1 MAAVQ
6 APVWGLN
13 CCAVALHQ
21 GIPTRHRGCFVP
33 ETVFSRARLR
43 TLLDDGRVQ
52 ATIVALILINAV
64 TLGLE
69 TSSAVMD
76 VAGVWVRTLDIAI
89 LAVFALEVGAK
100 LYAHGWRFWR
110 DPWNVFDFSVVAVA
124 LVPSSGPFSVL
135 RVLRLLRLVRM
146 VPTLRNIVES
156 LLHAV
161 PGIVSIFGLLVLV
174 FYVFAI
180 IATSLFGST
189 FPEWF
194 GSLGASL
201 YTLFQ
206 VMTLESWS
214 MGIARPVIEVHSWAW
229 AFFVPFILVSSFT
242 VLNLFIA
249 VIVDAMQR
257 IHEVRARFAD
267 QDEPDNAEQQI
278 AELQT
283 QLEQIQTAL
292 GHLQHTLETQRQRE
306 QS

>member
-1 MAAVQ
+1 MPD
-6 APVWGLN
+6 AP
-13 CCAVALHQ
+13 
-21 GIPTRHRGCFVP
+21 
-33 ETVFSRARLR
+33 FSRQRLR
-43 TLLDDGRVQ
+43 AWLDSSRVQ
-52 ATIVALILINAV
+52 AAIVVLILINAV

-69 TSSAVMD
+69 TSSTVMGF
-76 VAGVWVRTLDIAI
+76 AGVWVHTLDMAI
-89 LAVFALEVGAK
+89 LAVFTLEVTAK
-100 LYAHGWRFWR
+100 HYARGWSFWR
-110 DPWNVFDFSVVAVA
+110 DPWNVFDFLVVAVA

-161 PGIVSIFGLLVLV
+161 PGIVSIFGLLMLV

-180 IATSLFGST
+180 IATSLFGQT
-189 FPEWF
+189 FPQWF

-214 MGIARPVIEVHSWAW
+214 MGIARPVLEVHAWAW

-267 QDEPDNAEQQI
+267 QDEPDTAEQQI

-283 QLEQIQTAL
+283 QLEQMQSVL
-292 GHLQHTLETQRQRE
+292 GHLQHTLENERSQRK
-306 QS
+306 SL

>member
-1 MAAVQ
+1 MTELT
-6 APVWGLN
+6 APAMPSPRERLAGLL
-13 CCAVALHQ
+13 AD
-21 GIPTRHRGCFVP
+21 
-33 ETVFSRARLR
+33 SRLQTAI
-43 TLLDDGRVQ
+43 
-52 ATIVALILINAV
+52 IVLILLNAL

-69 TSSAVMD
+69 TSAAVMAA
-76 VAGVWVRTLDIAI
+76 AGSWVRLADAVI
-89 LAVFALEVGAK
+89 LALFTLEVSAK
-100 LYAHGWRFWR
+100 LYAQRGAFWR
-110 DPWNVFDFSVVAVA
+110 DAWNIFDFLVVGIA
-124 LVPSSGPFSVL
+124 LVPASGPFSVL

-161 PGIVSIFGLLVLV
+161 PGILSIFGLLVLV

-180 IATSLFGST
+180 IATDLFGASH
-189 FPEWF
+189 PEWF

-214 MGIARPVIEVHSWAW
+214 MGIARPVIEVHPWAW

-257 IHEVRARFAD
+257 IHEVRARLK
-267 QDEPDNAEQQI
+267 PPSPPLAEAQSRI
-278 AELQT
+278 E
-283 QLEQIQTAL
+283 EI
-292 GHLQHTLETQRQRE
+292 QRQLSDLQAQLAQLDHDSPRE
-306 QS
+306 SAAPLRE

>member
-1 MAAVQ
+1 MSAA
-6 APVWGLN
+6 L
-13 CCAVALHQ
+13 
-21 GIPTRHRGCFVP
+21 
-33 ETVFSRARLR
+33 FSRQRLR
-43 TLLDDGRVQ
+43 AFLDNSRVQ
-52 ATIVALILINAV
+52 AAIVVLILINAV

-69 TSSAVMD
+69 TSAVVMGR
-76 VAGVWVRTLDIAI
+76 VGLWVHGLDMLI
-89 LAVFALEVGAK
+89 LAVFTLEVTAK
-100 LYAHGWRFWR
+100 LYARGWGFWR
-110 DPWNVFDFSVVAVA
+110 DAWNVFDFLVVAVA

-180 IATSLFGST
+180 IATSLFGQT

-214 MGIARPVIEVHSWAW
+214 MGIARPVIEVHAWAW
-229 AFFVPFILVSSFT
+229 VFFVPFILVSSFT

-257 IHEVRARFAD
+257 IHEVRARFAE
-267 QDEPDNAEQQI
+267 QDEPDTAEQQI

-283 QLEQIQTAL
+283 QLEQMQSVL
-292 GHLQHTLETQRQRE
+292 GHLQHTLEQERRQRE
-306 QS
+306 QA

>member
-1 MAAVQ
+1 M
-6 APVWGLN
+6 
-13 CCAVALHQ
+13 
-21 GIPTRHRGCFVP
+21 
-33 ETVFSRARLR
+33 FSRQRLR
-43 TLLDDGRVQ
+43 AFLDNSRVQ
-52 ATIVALILINAV
+52 AAIVVLILINAV

-69 TSSAVMD
+69 TSTVVMGR
-76 VAGVWVRTLDIAI
+76 VGLWVHGLDMLI
-89 LAVFALEVGAK
+89 LAVFTLEVTAK
-100 LYAHGWRFWR
+100 LYARGWGFWR
-110 DPWNVFDFSVVAVA
+110 DAWNVFDFLVVAVA

-180 IATSLFGST
+180 IATSLFGQT

-214 MGIARPVIEVHSWAW
+214 MGIARPVIEVHAWAW

-257 IHEVRARFAD
+257 IHEVRARFAE
-267 QDEPDNAEQQI
+267 QDEPDTAEQQI

-283 QLEQIQTAL
+283 QLEQMQSVL
-292 GHLQHTLETQRQRE
+292 GHLQHTLEQERRQRE
-306 QS
+306 QA

>member
-1 MAAVQ
+1 MTELT
-6 APVWGLN
+6 APAMPSPRERLAGLL
-13 CCAVALHQ
+13 AD
-21 GIPTRHRGCFVP
+21 
-33 ETVFSRARLR
+33 SRLQTAI
-43 TLLDDGRVQ
+43 
-52 ATIVALILINAV
+52 IVLILLNAL

-69 TSSAVMD
+69 TSAAVMAA
-76 VAGVWVRTLDIAI
+76 AGSWVRLADAVI
-89 LAVFALEVGAK
+89 LALFTLEVSAK
-100 LYAHGWRFWR
+100 LYAQRGAFWR
-110 DPWNVFDFSVVAVA
+110 DAWNIFDFLVVGIA
-124 LVPSSGPFSVL
+124 LVPASGPFSVL

-161 PGIVSIFGLLVLV
+161 PGILSIFGLLVLV

-180 IATSLFGST
+180 IATDLFGASH
-189 FPEWF
+189 PEWF

-214 MGIARPVIEVHSWAW
+214 MGIARPVIEVHPWAW

-257 IHEVRARFAD
+257 IHEVRARLK
-267 QDEPDNAEQQI
+267 PPSPPLAEAQSRI
-278 AELQT
+278 ED
-283 QLEQIQTAL
+283 I
-292 GHLQHTLETQRQRE
+292 QRQLSDLQAQLAQLDHDSPRE
-306 QS
+306 SAAPLRE

>member
-1 MAAVQ
+1 MTELT
-6 APVWGLN
+6 APAMPSLRVRLAGLL
-13 CCAVALHQ
+13 AD
-21 GIPTRHRGCFVP
+21 
-33 ETVFSRARLR
+33 SRLQTAI
-43 TLLDDGRVQ
+43 
-52 ATIVALILINAV
+52 IVLILLNAL

-69 TSSAVMD
+69 TSTAVMEA
-76 VAGVWVRTLDIAI
+76 VGPWVRLADGLI
-89 LAVFALEVGAK
+89 LALFTLEVAAK
-100 LYAHGWRFWR
+100 LYAQRGAFWR
-110 DPWNVFDFSVVAVA
+110 DAWNVFDFLVVGVA
-124 LVPSSGPFSVL
+124 LVPASGPFSVL

-161 PGIVSIFGLLVLV
+161 PGILSIFGLLVLV

-180 IATSLFGST
+180 IATDLFGASH
-189 FPEWF
+189 PEWF

-214 MGIARPVIEVHSWAW
+214 MGIARPVIEVHAWAW

-257 IHEVRARFAD
+257 IHEVRARLKPPA
-267 QDEPDNAEQQI
+267 PPLAEAQSRIEEIQRQL
-278 AELQT
+278 AELQA
-283 QLEQIQTAL
+283 QLAQLDDLRPPEGAPT
-292 GHLQHTLETQRQRE
+292 GRTD
-306 QS
+306 

>member
-1 MAAVQ
+1 MNDMTATVT
-6 APVWGLN
+6 PDLRRRLRGL
-13 CCAVALHQ
+13 L
-21 GIPTRHRGCFVP
+21 
-33 ETVFSRARLR
+33 EDARLQN
-43 TLLDDGRVQ
+43 G
-52 ATIVALILINAV
+52 IIALILLNAV

-69 TSSAVMD
+69 TSGEVMAA
-76 VAGVWVRTLDIAI
+76 AGVWIKALDGLI
-89 LAVFALEVGAK
+89 LAAFTLEVLAK
-100 LYAHGWRFWR
+100 LYAYRLNFWR
-110 DPWNVFDFSVVAVA
+110 DAWNVFDFLVVAVA

-161 PGIVSIFGLLVLV
+161 PGIVSIFGLLILV

-180 IATSLFGST
+180 IATSLFGQT
-189 FPEWF
+189 HPEWF
-194 GSLGASL
+194 GTLGASL

-214 MGIARPVIEVHSWAW
+214 MGIARPVIEVHPWAW

-257 IHEVRARFAD
+257 IHEVRAKLQAK
-267 QDEPDNAEQQI
+267 QDVPDAHAQVAAINEQL
-278 AELQT
+278 AELQG
-283 QLEQIQTAL
+283 QLAVLQQTL
-292 GHLQHTLETQRQRE
+292 DRE
-306 QS
+306 RDQSSGS

>member
-1 MAAVQ
+1 MSAA
-6 APVWGLN
+6 L
-13 CCAVALHQ
+13 
-21 GIPTRHRGCFVP
+21 
-33 ETVFSRARLR
+33 FSRQRLR
-43 TLLDDGRVQ
+43 AFLDNSRVQ
-52 ATIVALILINAV
+52 AAIVVLILINAV

-69 TSSAVMD
+69 TSAVVMGR
-76 VAGVWVRTLDIAI
+76 VGLWVHGLDMLI
-89 LAVFALEVGAK
+89 LAVFTLEVTAK
-100 LYAHGWRFWR
+100 LYARGWRFWR
-110 DPWNVFDFSVVAVA
+110 DAWNVFDFLVVAVA

-180 IATSLFGST
+180 IATSLFGQT

-214 MGIARPVIEVHSWAW
+214 MGIARPVIEVHAWAW

-257 IHEVRARFAD
+257 IHEVRARFAE
-267 QDEPDNAEQQI
+267 QDEPDTAEQQI

-283 QLEQIQTAL
+283 QLEQMQSVL
-292 GHLQHTLETQRQRE
+292 GHLQHTLEQERRQRE
-306 QS
+306 QA